1 MDSIEF
7 QDNSPYEG
15 SINNPII
22 LDDSDSDEEDEIVYA
37 SNESDTRLSFMR
49 DDASTDNN
57 IPAAPETPI
66 LTNHVSSEASED
78 GISSPDEYHMPYLSN
93 YDVKQLNLRERLMHK
108 DSGSRQ
114 LQPGTNT
121 NGSIWDHPSGISFH
135 FNELNEKQLIPYVS
149 LLLNRPRIINLKL
162 VLALPPCHTT
172 IQGIKT
178 LINLREWDQTPI
190 LTNHVSSKAS
200 EDGISSPD
208 EYHMPYLSNYDDNNS
223 ISESDLCTK
232 TLEVDNYNRVCFF
245 HRGYFPRRGTNTNG
259 SISDHP
265 SGISFH
271 FNELNEKQLIPYV
284 SLLLNRPRII
294 NLKLVLAL
302 PPCHTTI
309 KGIKT
314 LINLREWDR
323 LDIEAH
329 VSWMEFCHIFPKL
342 NNIYFMFF
350 KKPTQ
355 LDKTTE

>member
-57 IPAAPETPI
+57 ILGAPE
-66 LTNHVSSEASED
+66 
-78 GISSPDEYHMPYLSN
+78 
-93 YDVKQLNLRERLMHK
+93 
-108 DSGSRQ
+108 
-114 LQPGTNT
+114 
-121 NGSIWDHPSGISFH
+121 
-135 FNELNEKQLIPYVS
+135 
-149 LLLNRPRIINLKL
+149 
-162 VLALPPCHTT
+162 
-172 IQGIKT
+172 
-178 LINLREWDQTPI
+178 TPI

-259 SISDHP
+259 SIWDHP